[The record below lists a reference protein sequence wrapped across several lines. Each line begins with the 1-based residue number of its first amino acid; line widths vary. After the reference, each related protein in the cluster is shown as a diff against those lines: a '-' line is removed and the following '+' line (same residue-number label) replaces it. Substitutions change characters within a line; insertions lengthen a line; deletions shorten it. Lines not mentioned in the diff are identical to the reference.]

1 MLASLCHLLGG
12 DSMVLM
18 KKETSARRLFSKRVD
33 KRSRAEMTAYL
44 SGHFRDNT
52 MNSWNRSTSY
62 ACNMKLYKLGLD
74 QETEDKLWDMIQVPE
89 FYEWLN
95 ERIEDFNWQHN
106 YLWQAGWNGRSGG
119 YLVLY
124 QGGTKPSGYRSYC
137 TKCGQKNY
145 TSVAETGNWCGVCNE
160 EARVDYIKPPM
171 QIFSFPGRDVDMDE
185 DFEDWSL
192 YELRQRTELVQE
204 FDRLADDIVA
214 EALYIAQNHSVE
226 ERTVYMP
233 TTELV
238 LA

>member
-1 MLASLCHLLGG
+1 
-12 DSMVLM
+12 MVLM
-18 KKETSARRLFSKRVD
+18 KKETPARRLFSKRVD

-44 SGHFRDNT
+44 SGHFRYNT

-74 QETEDKLWDMIQVPE
+74 RGTEDKLWDIIQVPE
-89 FYEWLN
+89 FYERLN

-145 TSVAETGNWCGVCNE
+145 TSIAETGNWCGVCNE

-192 YELRQRTELVQE
+192 YELQQRTELVQE

-226 ERTVYMP
+226 ERTVYMS

>member
-1 MLASLCHLLGG
+1 
-12 DSMVLM
+12 MVLM
-18 KKETSARRLFSKRVD
+18 KKETPARHLFSRRVD

-44 SGHFRDNT
+44 SGHFRYNT

-74 QETEDKLWDMIQVPE
+74 RGTEDKLWDIIQVPE
-89 FYEWLN
+89 FYERLN

-145 TSVAETGNWCGVCNE
+145 TSIAETGNWCGVCNE

-171 QIFSFPGRDVDMDE
+171 QIFSFPGRDVDMGE

-192 YELRQRTELVQE
+192 YELKQRTELVQE
-204 FDRLADDIVA
+204 FDQLADDIVE
-214 EALYIAQNHSVE
+214 EALHIASEHTVE
-226 ERTVYMP
+226 EQVIYKP
-233 TTELV
+233 ITELV

>member
-18 KKETSARRLFSKRVD
+18 KKETPARRLFSKRVD

-124 QGGTKPSGYRSYC
+124 QGGSKPSGYRSYC

-192 YELRQRTELVQE
+192 YELQQRTELVQE

>member
-1 MLASLCHLLGG
+1 
-12 DSMVLM
+12 MVLM
-18 KKETSARRLFSKRVD
+18 KKETPARHLFSRRVD

-44 SGHFRDNT
+44 SGHFRYNT

-74 QETEDKLWDMIQVPE
+74 RGTEDKLWDIIQVPE
-89 FYEWLN
+89 FY

-145 TSVAETGNWCGVCNE
+145 TSIAETGNWCGVCNE

-192 YELRQRTELVQE
+192 YELQQRTELVQE

>member
-1 MLASLCHLLGG
+1 
-12 DSMVLM
+12 MVLL
-18 KKETSARRLFSKRVD
+18 KKETSARRLFSQRVD

-44 SGHFRDNT
+44 SGHFRYNT

-74 QETEDKLWDMIQVPE
+74 RETEDKLWDMIQVPE
-89 FYEWLN
+89 FYERLN
-95 ERIEDFNWQHN
+95 ERIEDFNRQHN

-124 QGGTKPSGYRSYC
+124 QGGTKPSRYRSYC

-145 TSVAETGNWCGVCNE
+145 TSVAETGNRCGVCNE
-160 EARVDYIKPPM
+160 ETRIDFSKPPI
-171 QIFSFPGRDVDMDE
+171 QIFFYPGRDVDMGE

-192 YELRQRTELVQE
+192 YELKQRTELVQE
-204 FDRLADDIVA
+204 FDQLADDIVE
-214 EALYIAQNHSVE
+214 EALHIASEHTVE
-226 ERTVYMP
+226 EQVIYKP
-233 TTELV
+233 ITELV

>member
-44 SGHFRDNT
+44 SGHFRYNT

-89 FYEWLN
+89 FYERLN

-192 YELRQRTELVQE
+192 YELQQRTELVQE

>member
-1 MLASLCHLLGG
+1 
-12 DSMVLM
+12 MVLM
-18 KKETSARRLFSKRVD
+18 KKETPARHLFSRRVD

-44 SGHFRDNT
+44 SGHFRYNT

-74 QETEDKLWDMIQVPE
+74 RGTEDKLWDIIQVPE
-89 FYEWLN
+89 FYERLN

-145 TSVAETGNWCGVCNE
+145 TSVAETGNRCGVCNE

-192 YELRQRTELVQE
+192 YELQQRTELVQE

>member
-1 MLASLCHLLGG
+1 
-12 DSMVLM
+12 MVLM
-18 KKETSARRLFSKRVD
+18 KKETPARRLFSKRVD

-74 QETEDKLWDMIQVPE
+74 RETEDKLWDMIQVPE
-89 FYEWLN
+89 FYERLN
-95 ERIEDFNWQHN
+95 ERIEDFNRQHN

-124 QGGTKPSGYRSYC
+124 QGGTKPSRYRSYC

-145 TSVAETGNWCGVCNE
+145 TSIAETGNWCGVCNE

-192 YELRQRTELVQE
+192 YELQQRTELVQE

>member
-124 QGGTKPSGYRSYC
+124 QGGSKPSGYRSYC

-171 QIFSFPGRDVDMDE
+171 QIFPFPGRDVDMDE

-192 YELRQRTELVQE
+192 YELQQRTELVQE

>member
-1 MLASLCHLLGG
+1 
-12 DSMVLM
+12 MVLM
-18 KKETSARRLFSKRVD
+18 KKETPAWHLFSQRVD

-44 SGHFRDNT
+44 SGHFRYNT

-74 QETEDKLWDMIQVPE
+74 RGTEDKLWDMIQVPE
-89 FYEWLN
+89 FYERLN

-185 DFEDWSL
+185 DFEAWPL
-192 YELRQRTELVQE
+192 YELQQRTELVQE

>member
-1 MLASLCHLLGG
+1 
-12 DSMVLM
+12 MVLM
-18 KKETSARRLFSKRVD
+18 KKETPARHLFSQRVD

-44 SGHFRDNT
+44 SGHFRYNT

-74 QETEDKLWDMIQVPE
+74 RGTEDKLWDIIQVPE
-89 FYEWLN
+89 FYERLN

-145 TSVAETGNWCGVCNE
+145 TSIAETGNWCGVCNE

-171 QIFSFPGRDVDMDE
+171 QIFSFPGRGIDMDE

>member
-1 MLASLCHLLGG
+1 
-12 DSMVLM
+12 MVLM
-18 KKETSARRLFSKRVD
+18 KKETPARRLFSKRVD

-192 YELRQRTELVQE
+192 YELQQRTELVQE

>member
-1 MLASLCHLLGG
+1 
-12 DSMVLM
+12 MVLM
-18 KKETSARRLFSKRVD
+18 KKETPARRLFSQRVD

-44 SGHFRDNT
+44 SGHFRYNT

-74 QETEDKLWDMIQVPE
+74 RETEDKLWDMIQVPE
-89 FYEWLN
+89 FYERLN

-145 TSVAETGNWCGVCNE
+145 TSIAETGNWCGVCNE

-192 YELRQRTELVQE
+192 YELQQRTELVQE

>member
-1 MLASLCHLLGG
+1 
-12 DSMVLM
+12 MVLM
-18 KKETSARRLFSKRVD
+18 KKETPARRLFSKRVD

-44 SGHFRDNT
+44 SGHFRYNT

-89 FYEWLN
+89 FYERLN
-95 ERIEDFNWQHN
+95 ERIEDFNRQHN

-124 QGGTKPSGYRSYC
+124 QGGTKPSRYRSYC

-145 TSVAETGNWCGVCNE
+145 TSIAETGNWCGVCNE

-192 YELRQRTELVQE
+192 YELQQRTELVQE

>member
-1 MLASLCHLLGG
+1 
-12 DSMVLM
+12 
-18 KKETSARRLFSKRVD
+18 
-33 KRSRAEMTAYL
+33 
-44 SGHFRDNT
+44 
-52 MNSWNRSTSY
+52 
-62 ACNMKLYKLGLD
+62 MKLYKLGLD
-74 QETEDKLWDMIQVPE
+74 RGTEDKLWDIIQVPE
-89 FYEWLN
+89 FYERLN

-124 QGGTKPSGYRSYC
+124 QGGSKPSGYRSYC

-145 TSVAETGNWCGVCNE
+145 TSIAETGNWCGVCNE

-171 QIFSFPGRDVDMDE
+171 QIFPFPGRDVDMDE

-192 YELRQRTELVQE
+192 YELQQRTELVQE